1 MTPIHRREIVGW
13 SLYDFANS
21 AFSTLIVTWIFN
33 LYFVEFVVG
42 DPIRGTILWTR
53 AVNISAITVA
63 LFMPFLGAIADHSG
77 RKKRFLFLFT
87 ALSVA
92 CTVLLFFSKPGD
104 VMFAAA
110 VFVVANVAGEGAQV
124 FYNGFL
130 PELSTRKTMGRI
142 SGFAWGLGYFGGLL
156 SLLLGLAIFRGVIP
170 VPETDYLNIR
180 ASALLVA
187 AWFGFFS
194 IPLFLWVR
202 ERAERRSATAGEYA
216 AIGFRR
222 VRETVRELGTFREA
236 AKLLLARM
244 IYNDGLVTVIAMAA
258 IYVGAVYGMPFDQ
271 VILMGIVLNV
281 AAGLGAWA
289 LGFVDDRIGGKRTV
303 LITLVVLTFATVLG
317 TLVDSLAAFWVAAV
331 LIGLMMGPNQ
341 SASRSLLSR
350 FVPGNKQAE
359 FFGFFAFSGKISSV
373 AGPFAYG
380 TLLSLTGNHRIAMGS
395 IAVFFVAG
403 LLVLLTVNEEEGI
416 LAADAYEALAEA

>member
-1 MTPIHRREIVGW
+1 
-13 SLYDFANS
+13 
-21 AFSTLIVTWIFN
+21 
-33 LYFVEFVVG
+33 
-42 DPIRGTILWTR
+42 
-53 AVNISAITVA
+53 
-63 LFMPFLGAIADHSG
+63 
-77 RKKRFLFLFT
+77 
-87 ALSVA
+87 
-92 CTVLLFFSKPGD
+92 
-104 VMFAAA
+104 
-110 VFVVANVAGEGAQV
+110 
-124 FYNGFL
+124 
-130 PELSTRKTMGRI
+130 
-142 SGFAWGLGYFGGLL
+142 
-156 SLLLGLAIFRGVIP
+156 
-170 VPETDYLNIR
+170 
-180 ASALLVA
+180 
-187 AWFGFFS
+187 
-194 IPLFLWVR
+194 
-202 ERAERRSATAGEYA
+202 
-216 AIGFRR
+216 
-222 VRETVRELGTFREA
+222 VRETLRELGTFREA

-289 LGFVDDRIGGKRTV
+289 LGFVDDRIGGKRTI

-350 FVPGNKQAE
+350 FVPGDKQAE

-380 TLLSLTGNHRIAMGS
+380 TLLSLTGSHRIAMAS

-403 LLVLLTVNEEEGI
+403 FFVLLTVSEEEGI
-416 LAADAYEALAEA
+416 RAADAYEALAEAS